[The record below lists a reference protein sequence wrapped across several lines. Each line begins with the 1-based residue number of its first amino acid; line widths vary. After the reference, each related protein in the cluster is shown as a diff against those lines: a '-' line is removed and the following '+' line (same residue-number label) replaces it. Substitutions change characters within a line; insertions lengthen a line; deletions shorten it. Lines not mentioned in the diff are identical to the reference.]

1 MDTRLLET
9 FQAVVAC
16 GTFARA
22 AEQLGYTQSTVT
34 VHIKQL
40 EQELGVPLFERIGR
54 RMVLTQKGEEA
65 LAQANQVVAE
75 VARLRSL
82 GTEGGELTGT
92 LRVDMAET
100 LLCHGM
106 DRVLTEFRELAPNVS
121 LRLRDRTCQQVAENL
136 HEGTCDL
143 GVTYAFDCF
152 AEEFAIAEI
161 ARITTVLVTAAA
173 VPPPPLDRP
182 ERLSLPFIIDEPDSV
197 FRQAFEHW
205 LEENGIELAE
215 TIELW
220 SSAAIKRLVGAGM
233 GFTLAPRF
241 AMEEDLERGV
251 FREIPS
257 AFSHQQFPI
266 LAGYRKTS
274 WLTPAARLFL
284 DLTNTHVPAAV
295 GDCR

>member
-106 DRVLTEFRELAPNVS
+106 DRVLTEFRELPPMFRCDCGTALANKWPKIFMKAP
-121 LRLRDRTCQQVAENL
+121 
-136 HEGTCDL
+136 
-143 GVTYAFDCF
+143 
-152 AEEFAIAEI
+152 AIWELL
-161 ARITTVLVTAAA
+161 TLSTASPKSSPSPKLPAS
-173 VPPPPLDRP
+173 PPC
-182 ERLSLPFIIDEPDSV
+182 
-197 FRQAFEHW
+197 W
-205 LEENGIELAE
+205 
-215 TIELW
+215 
-220 SSAAIKRLVGAGM
+220 
-233 GFTLAPRF
+233 
-241 AMEEDLERGV
+241 
-251 FREIPS
+251 
-257 AFSHQQFPI
+257 
-266 LAGYRKTS
+266 
-274 WLTPAARLFL
+274 
-284 DLTNTHVPAAV
+284 
-295 GDCR
+295 